1 MKRVSE
7 ICRVKGV
14 NKMMFV
20 KNLVLG
26 LLGSVAAGL
35 ALADA
40 VPPGTEAE
48 IRERTAPIGA
58 VCRAG
63 EICGGAEVAAT
74 DAAASDGAAGAGMS
88 GEQVYNTFCFACH
101 ATGVSGS
108 PLLGDAAAWEPRL
121 AQGMDVLMANTI
133 NGINVMPPKGTCI
146 ACSEAEL
153 QAAVD
158 YMVAGSE

>member
-1 MKRVSE
+1 MN
-7 ICRVKGV
+7 GV
-14 NKMMFV
+14 NKLTFV
-20 KNLVLG
+20 KNLLLR
-26 LLGSVAAGL
+26 LLGGVVLSGAGL
-35 ALADA
+35 AFADL

-48 IRERTAPIGA
+48 IRARTAPVGE

-63 EICGGAEVAAT
+63 EICGGVEVAAADT
-74 DAAASDGAAGAGMS
+74 AADTTAGAGMS

-121 AQGMDVLMANTI
+121 AKGMDVLMANTL
-133 NGINVMPPKGTCI
+133 NGINVMPPKGTCM

-158 YMVAGSE
+158 YMVAASE